1 MIPATTKLYLTPIL
15 DFLQNLVEWYS
26 KEYLRQW
33 ITYSRSQQTSA
44 VSKALFTPEKLLVLR
59 SRLTASTLTWP
70 NLIPTVL
77 MEMFFFSFPDAFGLH
92 INSFLMM
99 DAFAECGYLT
109 LGVDYFLGDPVTK
122 HSLTP
127 LSDPNFDFESWKNKH
142 LKASEEAAARWV
154 KAVKTQYGTSEDV
167 KFASVGY
174 CWGARF
180 VCQQLSADGICKVG
194 AIAHPSFLKESDVFY
209 VQEPIFFSVPS
220 TDKLFEPA
228 QRSRTIEILT
238 ENNKQFNMQVFANIG
253 HGFAS
258 RARLTDPYE
267 KWAKEASFKSF
278 VDWFDFWMN
287 KQ

>member
-1 MIPATTKLYLTPIL
+1 MDNVLAKPADLCCLKGSFHSGEATGSTIQI
-15 DFLQNLVEWYS
+15 DG
-26 KEYLRQW
+26 
-33 ITYSRSQQTSA
+33 IDTYVAKPHPNRSNGN
-44 VSKALFTPEKLLVLR
+44 VLLF
-59 SRLTASTLTWP
+59 
-70 NLIPTVL
+70 
-77 MEMFFFSFPDAFGLH
+77 FPDAFGLH

-154 KAVKTQYGTSEDV
+154 KAVKIQYGTGKEV
-167 KFASVGY
+167 KFACVGY

-180 VCQQLSADGICKVG
+180 VCQQLSAD
-194 AIAHPSFLKESDVFY
+194 
-209 VQEPIFFSVPS
+209 EPIFFSVPS
-220 TDKLFEPA
+220 TDKLFEPE

-238 ENNKQFNMQVFANIG
+238 ENNKQFNMQVFANVG

-278 VDWFDFWMN
+278 VDWFDFWMEN
-287 KQ
+287 K

>member
-1 MIPATTKLYLTPIL
+1 HVRPIAESSRMVQQRVPTTMDNVLAKPADLCCLKGAFHSGEATGSTIQI
-15 DFLQNLVEWYS
+15 DG
-26 KEYLRQW
+26 
-33 ITYSRSQQTSA
+33 IDTYVAKPHPNRSNGN
-44 VSKALFTPEKLLVLR
+44 VLLF
-59 SRLTASTLTWP
+59 
-70 NLIPTVL
+70 
-77 MEMFFFSFPDAFGLH
+77 FPDAFGLH

-154 KAVKTQYGTSEDV
+154 KAVKTQYGT
-167 KFASVGY
+167 
-174 CWGARF
+174 
-180 VCQQLSADGICKVG
+180 
-194 AIAHPSFLKESDVFY
+194 
-209 VQEPIFFSVPS
+209 EPIFFSVPS

-238 ENNKQFNMQVFANIG
+238 ENNKQFNMQVFANVG

-278 VDWFDFWMN
+278 VDWFDFWME
-287 KQ
+287 KK

>member
-1 MIPATTKLYLTPIL
+1 MENVLAKPADLCCLKGSFHSGEATGSTIQINGI
-15 DFLQNLVEWYS
+15 D
-26 KEYLRQW
+26 
-33 ITYSRSQQTSA
+33 TYVAKPHPDKSNGN
-44 VSKALFTPEKLLVLR
+44 VLLF
-59 SRLTASTLTWP
+59 
-70 NLIPTVL
+70 
-77 MEMFFFSFPDAFGLH
+77 FPDAFGLH

-154 KAVKTQYGTSEDV
+154 KAVKAQYGSSEDV
-167 KFASVGY
+167 KFACVGY

-209 VQEPIFFSVPS
+209 VQGEYTRHLIESELTGV
-220 TDKLFEPA
+220 
-228 QRSRTIEILT
+228 RTHLLL
-238 ENNKQFNMQVFANIG
+238 ENNKQFNMQVFANVG

-267 KWAKEASFKSF
+267 KWAKEATFKSF
-278 VDWFDFWMN
+278 VDWFDFWME
-287 KQ
+287 KK

>member
-1 MIPATTKLYLTPIL
+1 MDNVLAKPADLCCLKGSFHSGDATGSTIQI
-15 DFLQNLVEWYS
+15 DG
-26 KEYLRQW
+26 
-33 ITYSRSQQTSA
+33 IDTYVAKPYPDKSNGN
-44 VSKALFTPEKLLVLR
+44 VLLF
-59 SRLTASTLTWP
+59 
-70 NLIPTVL
+70 
-77 MEMFFFSFPDAFGLH
+77 FPDAFGLH

-109 LGVDYFLGDPVTK
+109 LGVDYFLGGPVTK

-127 LSDPNFDFESWKNKH
+127 LSDPNFDFELWKNKH
-142 LKASEEAAARWV
+142 LKASEDVAVRWV
-154 KAVKTQYGTSEDV
+154 KAVKAQYGSIEDV
-167 KFASVGY
+167 KFACVGY

-209 VQEPIFFSVPS
+209 AQGEYTLHLIES
-220 TDKLFEPA
+220 KLTE
-228 QRSRTIEILT
+228 QSSRTIEILT
-238 ENNKQFNMQVFANIG
+238 ENNKQFNMQVFSNVG

-278 VDWFDFWMN
+278 VDWFDFWME
-287 KQ
+287 KR